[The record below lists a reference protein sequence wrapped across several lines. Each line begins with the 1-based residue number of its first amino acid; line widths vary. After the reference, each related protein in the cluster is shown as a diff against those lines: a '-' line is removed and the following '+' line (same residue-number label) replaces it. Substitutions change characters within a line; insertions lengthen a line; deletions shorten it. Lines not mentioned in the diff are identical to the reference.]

1 MSGRPFLSEVCTLT
15 DHLMAAP
22 TRACVLPLLDVIVS
36 SKQINAMADAC
47 QSVHLRSHALH
58 LSMRTLQQ
66 RPHLHMHLGQ
76 FAGRFG
82 EPDRERWRESGA
94 VAAEGHDPTHDVP
107 RPDLAIRLCSPSCDS
122 SASTHSSREEQARSD
137 VSILL
142 GGCGDA
148 RHFLA
153 TLIDAVAECR
163 SADLTGAWLRFVLN
177 DVQPEVLAR
186 AAILMQ
192 LLQRAADALPDG
204 TPLVCEPEELSE
216 DAIVA
221 LTDLWHVYHAPAL
234 LPHAY
239 TALERA
245 MQAIVASKEPPLPW
259 LQATPGSWA
268 HVQNVCDAWLQQ
280 KLCMTEMEEL
290 MAQSDKARTGPNMTE
305 AYIPDHIRV

>member
-1 MSGRPFLSEVCTLT
+1 MHVKVCICG
-15 DHLMAAP
+15 LMRCTSACARCSSAHTYTCTSVSLQVDLANLIESAGAKAAP
-22 TRACVLPLLDVIVS
+22 SPQKDTTPLMTFPD
-36 SKQINAMADAC
+36 QI
-47 QSVHLRSHALH
+47 S
-58 LSMRTLQQ
+58 LS
-66 RPHLHMHLGQ
+66 
-76 FAGRFG
+76 AY
-82 EPDRERWRESGA
+82 
-94 VAAEGHDPTHDVP
+94 AA
-107 RPDLAIRLCSPSCDS
+107 PSCDS

-239 TALERA
+239 TALEGA